1 MLKSLQ
7 SVFQVYATGR
17 KKLEIKCTSM
27 FVGYLLKYVKTDW
40 CLLLLLNK
48 KKTVIVFVPSDQPY
62 DRPVPLL

>member
-27 FVGYLLKYVKTDW
+27 FVGYLLKYVKTD
-40 CLLLLLNK
+40 
-48 KKTVIVFVPSDQPY
+48 
-62 DRPVPLL
+62 